1 MPKMIYIIVIKGL
14 WVYYQI
20 MKIAETARVL
30 SVDGRRATVR
40 VEGGSTCRR
49 CGLASMGLCRAGAE
63 AGDIVY
69 LSLRDGARRKG
80 FFYAYFLPILVLFTA
95 LGAGLYLNS
104 ITGFGGLDVV
114 VALLGLSA
122 SLIYSIKK
130 LSGLERKERL
140 SISRVLRDGDF
151 SQADNP
157 EAQDYLRAYSESP
170 KTLRNM

>member
-1 MPKMIYIIVIKGL
+1 
-14 WVYYQI
+14 

-30 SVDGRRATVR
+30 SVEGRRAIVR

-63 AGDIVY
+63 GMRLEVENPIGARAGDIVY
-69 LSLRDGARRKG
+69 LSLRDGARREG

-104 ITGFGGLDVV
+104 ITGLSGLNVV
-114 VALLGLSA
+114 VTFLGLSA
-122 SLIYSIKK
+122 SLIYSIRK
-130 LSGLERKERL
+130 LSGLEGKERL

-151 SQADNP
+151 SQVDNP
-157 EAQDYLRAYSESP
+157 EALDYLMTYSESP